1 MLKKIVLTLYQVL
14 KYFEPLLT
22 EIAGISEEEL
32 YSVRFQIEKQKRG
45 IL

>member
-22 EIAGISEEEL
+22 GIAGISEEEH

-45 IL
+45 II